1 MKSKYAVS
9 CTMSRMFNQDKT
21 IAFIG
26 AGNMATALIKGLIAK
41 GCPCA
46 NIWAADPNSEQLGI
60 LKNDSGINVS
70 SDNTEVIKNADI
82 VVLAVKPQLM
92 NVVLLPLQKVLAEK
106 TVLLVS
112 IAAGV
117 SIKTL
122 ESLSSDK
129 QAIVRCMPNTP
140 ALVEAGASALFANS
154 SATEE
159 QKQQAQSILSA
170 VGMICWL
177 QQESDIDI
185 VTALSGSGPAYFF
198 LFIEALQAAAI
209 DQGLDPDIANSLAL
223 QTAFGAAKLAL
234 SGDGDVAEL
243 RRKVTSPGGTTEA
256 AIAQFEKDGFR
267 NIIAQAVE
275 KAKARS
281 EELAQLS
288 DNQE

>member
-1 MKSKYAVS
+1 
-9 CTMSRMFNQDKT
+9 MFNQDKT

-41 GCPCA
+41 GFPCA
-46 NIWAADPNSEQLGI
+46 NIWAADPNSEQLNL
-60 LKNDSGINVS
+60 LKADSSINVS
-70 SDNTEVIKNADI
+70 NDNTDVIQHADI

-92 NVVLLPLQKVLAEK
+92 NEVLFPLQKVLAAK
-106 TVLLVS
+106 TVLLIS

-117 SIKTL
+117 SVKTL
-122 ESLSSDK
+122 EALSSDK

-140 ALVEAGASALFANS
+140 SLIKAGASALFANEC
-154 SATEE
+154 TTDE

-170 VGMICWL
+170 VGMACWL
-177 QQESDIDI
+177 QQERDIDT

-198 LFIEALQAAAI
+198 LFIEALETAAI
-209 DQGLDPDIANSLAL
+209 DLGLDPDIANSLAL
-223 QTAFGAAKLAL
+223 QTALGSAKLAL

-267 NIIAQAVE
+267 KIIAQAVE

-281 EELAQLS
+281 EELALLS

>member
-1 MKSKYAVS
+1 
-9 CTMSRMFNQDKT
+9 MSRMINQDQT

-46 NIWAADPNSEQLGI
+46 NIWASDTNIEQLSL

-70 SDNTEVIKNADI
+70 SDNAEVIIQADI

-92 NVVLLPLQKVLAEK
+92 NDVLLPLQNVLAEK
-106 TVLLVS
+106 TVLLIS

-122 ESLSSDK
+122 ETLSSTQ

-154 SATEE
+154 STSEA
-159 QKQQAQSILSA
+159 QRQQSQSILSA
-170 VGMICWL
+170 VGTVCWL
-177 QQESDIDI
+177 QQESDIDT

-198 LFIEALQAAAI
+198 LFIEALQKAAV
-209 DQGLDPDIANSLAL
+209 DQGLNPDIANSLAL

-234 SGDGDVAEL
+234 SSDGDVAEL

-256 AIAQFEKDGFR
+256 AIAQFEKDGFS
-267 NIIAQAVE
+267 NIIARAVE

-281 EELAQLS
+281 EELALLS
-288 DNQE
+288 DNQK

>member
-1 MKSKYAVS
+1 
-9 CTMSRMFNQDKT
+9 MFNEDQS

-41 GCPCA
+41 GYPCA
-46 NIWAADPNSEQLGI
+46 KIWASDPNAEQLEK
-60 LKNDSGINVS
+60 LKIDTNINITT
-70 SDNTEVIKNADI
+70 DNPAVIREADV
-82 VVLAVKPQLM
+82 VVLAVKPQL
-92 NVVLLPLQKVLAEK
+92 VDKVLEPLQKALNAK
-106 TVLLVS
+106 AVLLIS
-112 IAAGV
+112 IAAGI

-122 ESLSSDK
+122 ESLSSNS

-140 ALVEAGASALFANS
+140 ALVEAGASALYANTCAS
-154 SATEE
+154 ED
-159 QKQQAQSILSA
+159 QRQQAQSILSA
-170 VGMICWL
+170 VGMVCWL
-177 QQESDIDI
+177 QDESDIDT

-209 DQGLDPDIANSLAL
+209 AQGLDPAIANKLAL

-256 AIAQFEKDGFR
+256 ALAQFEKDDFS
-267 NIIAQAVE
+267 NIIARAVA

-281 EELAQLS
+281 EELALLS
-288 DNQE
+288 DK

>member
-1 MKSKYAVS
+1 MRSKQALS
-9 CTMSRMFNQDKT
+9 CTMSRMFGQDQN

-41 GCPCA
+41 GCSCA
-46 NIWAADPNSEQLGI
+46 NLWAADPNQEKLDLLQ
-60 LKNDSGINVS
+60 KDTGINIS
-70 SDNTEVIKNADI
+70 RDNETAIKNAEV

-92 NVVLLPLQKVLAEK
+92 KEVLLPLRQVLAEK
-106 TVLLVS
+106 AVLLIS

-122 ESLSSDK
+122 ETFSSNH

-154 SATEE
+154 ITSDL

-170 VGMICWL
+170 VGTVCWL
-177 QQESDIDI
+177 QRESDIDT

-198 LFIEALQAAAI
+198 LFIEALQSAAI
-209 DQGLDPDIANSLAL
+209 EQGLAPDIAKALAL

-234 SGDGDVAEL
+234 TDDGDVAEL

-256 AIAQFEKDGFR
+256 ALAQFEKDNFS
-267 NIIAQAVE
+267 NIIARAVA

-281 EELAQLS
+281 EELALLS
-288 DNQE
+288 DK

>member
-1 MKSKYAVS
+1 ML
-9 CTMSRMFNQDKT
+9 NLDQN

-41 GCPCA
+41 GCPCG
-46 NIWAADPNSEQLGI
+46 NISASDPNLEQLS
-60 LKNDSGINVS
+60 LLQKDSGVNVS
-70 SDNTEVIKNADI
+70 SDNAEVIRRADI

-92 NVVLLPLQKVLAEK
+92 NEVLLPLQSVLAE
-106 TVLLVS
+106 TSVLLIS

-122 ESLSSDK
+122 ETLSSNQ

-140 ALVEAGASALFANS
+140 ALVEAGASALYPNTNT
-154 SATEE
+154 TEQ

-170 VGMICWL
+170 VGTVCWL
-177 QQESDIDI
+177 QQESDIDT

-198 LFIEALQAAAI
+198 LFIEALQNAAVE
-209 DQGLDPDIANSLAL
+209 QGLDPDIANSLAL

-234 SGDGDVAEL
+234 SDDGDVVNL

-256 AIAQFEKDGFR
+256 ALAQFEKDEFSK
-267 NIIAQAVE
+267 IIARALE

-281 EELAQLS
+281 EELALLA

>member
-1 MKSKYAVS
+1 MQSKQALS
-9 CTMSRMFNQDKT
+9 CTMSRMFEQDQN

-26 AGNMATALIKGLIAK
+26 AGNMATALIKGLIARSY
-41 GCPCA
+41 PCA
-46 NIWAADPNSEQLGI
+46 KLWATDPNLNKLALLQ
-60 LKNDSGINVS
+60 KDTGINIS
-70 SDNTEVIKNADI
+70 QDNLVAIKNADV

-92 NVVLLPLQKVLAEK
+92 KEVLLPLQQGLAEK
-106 TVLLVS
+106 GVLLIS

-122 ESLSSDK
+122 ESLSSNQ

-154 SATEE
+154 STNDE

-170 VGMICWL
+170 VGTICWL
-177 QQESDIDI
+177 QRESDIDT

-209 DQGLDPDIANSLAL
+209 EQGLDPDIAKTLAL

-234 SGDGDVAEL
+234 SDDGDVAEL

-256 AIAQFEKDGFR
+256 ALAQFEKDNFS
-267 NIIAQAVE
+267 NIIARAVA

-281 EELAQLS
+281 EELALLL
-288 DNQE
+288 DK